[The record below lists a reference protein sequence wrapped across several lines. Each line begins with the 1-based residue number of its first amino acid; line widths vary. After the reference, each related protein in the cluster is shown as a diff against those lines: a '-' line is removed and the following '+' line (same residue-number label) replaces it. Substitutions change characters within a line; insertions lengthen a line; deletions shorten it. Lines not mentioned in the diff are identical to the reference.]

1 VTNPLVE
8 KQPESNDGFITQGS
22 GDAGWASGIGIAESV
37 NDVSSLNEG
46 SSWVESGLAY
56 GGLAMEGISLAVDP
70 IGTLLSY
77 GLSWLIEHVQ
87 PLKEALDWFAGD
99 PDGVAAY
106 GKTWENVSKAVEQ
119 AASQYKDAVKAD
131 TESWTGAAG
140 DAYRKTAAEKGE
152 ALDGAAKLAGTI
164 SSVVTIMGEVVS
176 FVREF
181 VRDLVADCIS
191 RLITYALEA
200 LLPPIAS
207 LAWVIPQAIAFIS
220 KTVTK
225 IADIVGKLT
234 RTISNVSPKLAKLA
248 EVFGDIMKTLGDKGK
263 AGAGAIGKVAEKL
276 DVAEHLAKKTW
287 QKVDDTFGTDVVG
300 KHNAKFGGGPDA
312 PSSGDSDGGDGGGS
326 SSDSRST
333 QGDSSESGSQLGS
346 SSDSAGSNSDGSG
359 SGRTDSSSNSSGST
373 DTSTSSTHESSA
385 VESSGSRS
393 NERDP
398 SSDASSRDGSS
409 SDSGAGGRDS
419 GSQSSPQES
428 SSNTTRESSSS
439 DSSPNTREPGSPDST
454 PRSDSPDVRSS
465 DTSGGTRAEA
475 DAPSTPRSGT
485 PNESGPSATQ
495 GSAGTHSTDTSSR
508 PASTSSAYADAPA
521 RAPEAPTA
529 TPNTP
534 ATRPEQPNTAGS
546 PAGASAPHAAS
557 PNTTSAPRS
566 GAPHTGS
573 PTGWTGTRGTPGSAR
588 NPLNGEGPAP
598 VRRPTTPASH
608 VERTQSWDAG
618 PRQTPPSNST
628 PPQKPDDGY
637 STADSMARER
647 ELQDPYQHR
656 WNGPTT
662 KRPEISDGLREKLGD
677 HYASIKPSAAG
688 LNMIPRGGPFGTP
701 ANRIPQAHV
710 DPNRFTVEV
719 HGSPNGV
726 RVGNKDLD
734 AKELAEIIRGSAGYR
749 DGAPVRLVACQTG
762 ADMPDGSK
770 NFAQQLSEEL
780 GVEVLAPSTDSWV
793 DNYGNVYA
801 SESRAEFGPNESGA
815 LEPKFDSPGQWNSFR
830 PDGSKATH
838 DLPTPPGHYPNWARD
853 GVLADPAH
861 RRGIEQPG
869 HGNGAPPQHPQ
880 QPWQG
885 HHQPGPQHPHQ
896 GPSQQGYQQPSTQ
909 PAYHQGSPQHGY
921 GQPAPQRSFGQSA
934 PQHGYP
940 QPAHQQNPTH
950 QGYQQPPWQQSP
962 QQQGYGPPT
971 PQQGHHPQPAPQQW
985 QPNQRPVA
993 AQGPNQPPHA
1003 GHQRPPQYPAPNPQS
1018 GWHQPARPA
1027 TSHPQ
1032 QGFPQNPHNAPQQ
1045 SVQRP
1050 VQQPQQPPQRPVQ
1063 PGPAPSMPHQG
1074 QRPQQQVAPAHRSQP
1089 DTGRPVSQPAQ
1100 APRSTPPQQSHAGQ
1114 PRPHQSQGTQSHSG
1128 PGAPAQPPTTPPRTQ
1143 TTPGPQPEPRPETP
1157 QPRIQT
1163 PDPAPHSK
1171 PEPVQSPS
1179 PDMSHDT
1186 QSVHAAEP
1194 PSATRS
1200 LADFDPA
1207 SPDTRTARE
1216 TPSADEGHREAVF
1229 NDFAPSRPD
1238 PGPTLDAPTDTSWR
1252 SDFDPDPPKENSPEP
1267 VDSTNGSDSSGTR
1280 DSDQLQSSTKLSSRE
1295 AWESLGISPTHT
1307 ERHHSSDGTPDT
1319 APDSR
1324 PKSLADFDEPGD
1336 LDGAEKPSKIQDMLV
1351 GSGQQ
1356 ADGPGTGTPGLDT
1369 HVPDPLV
1376 RDPHPNDFTDQY
1388 EASPEKPNPLDAV
1401 GEQSTSFRA
1410 TDEDREVYR
1419 ERIEKSRLRD
1429 MTFAEAVAD
1438 VRAKYPEMD
1447 HLPDVEAV
1455 GLRRYV
1461 GEDAITMNR
1470 ALRNLDDVD
1479 LPYLAEEIKI
1489 LRSALNQMPDYS
1501 GPTAYRN
1508 IGVEP
1513 GELDA
1518 LLERYKPGETVVEN
1532 GFTSASKDAPLD
1544 EFGNAKGK
1552 QRVQFIIDEP
1562 RSAKDLEFM
1571 NPGEREILWPDGNRF
1586 EVSKQYF
1593 DPESGEW
1600 KIHLIDRGRE

>member
-1 VTNPLVE
+1 
-8 KQPESNDGFITQGS
+8 
-22 GDAGWASGIGIAESV
+22 
-37 NDVSSLNEG
+37 
-46 SSWVESGLAY
+46 
-56 GGLAMEGISLAVDP
+56 
-70 IGTLLSY
+70 
-77 GLSWLIEHVQ
+77 
-87 PLKEALDWFAGD
+87 
-99 PDGVAAY
+99 
-106 GKTWENVSKAVEQ
+106 
-119 AASQYKDAVKAD
+119 
-131 TESWTGAAG
+131 
-140 DAYRKTAAEKGE
+140 
-152 ALDGAAKLAGTI
+152 
-164 SSVVTIMGEVVS
+164 
-176 FVREF
+176 
-181 VRDLVADCIS
+181 
-191 RLITYALEA
+191 
-200 LLPPIAS
+200 
-207 LAWVIPQAIAFIS
+207 
-220 KTVTK
+220 
-225 IADIVGKLT
+225 
-234 RTISNVSPKLAKLA
+234 
-248 EVFGDIMKTLGDKGK
+248 
-263 AGAGAIGKVAEKL
+263 
-276 DVAEHLAKKTW
+276 
-287 QKVDDTFGTDVVG
+287 
-300 KHNAKFGGGPDA
+300 
-312 PSSGDSDGGDGGGS
+312 
-326 SSDSRST
+326 
-333 QGDSSESGSQLGS
+333 
-346 SSDSAGSNSDGSG
+346 
-359 SGRTDSSSNSSGST
+359 
-373 DTSTSSTHESSA
+373 
-385 VESSGSRS
+385 
-393 NERDP
+393 
-398 SSDASSRDGSS
+398 
-409 SDSGAGGRDS
+409 
-419 GSQSSPQES
+419 
-428 SSNTTRESSSS
+428 
-439 DSSPNTREPGSPDST
+439 
-454 PRSDSPDVRSS
+454 
-465 DTSGGTRAEA
+465 
-475 DAPSTPRSGT
+475 
-485 PNESGPSATQ
+485 
-495 GSAGTHSTDTSSR
+495 
-508 PASTSSAYADAPA
+508 
-521 RAPEAPTA
+521 
-529 TPNTP
+529 
-534 ATRPEQPNTAGS
+534 
-546 PAGASAPHAAS
+546 
-557 PNTTSAPRS
+557 
-566 GAPHTGS
+566 
-573 PTGWTGTRGTPGSAR
+573 
-588 NPLNGEGPAP
+588 
-598 VRRPTTPASH
+598 
-608 VERTQSWDAG
+608 
-618 PRQTPPSNST
+618 
-628 PPQKPDDGY
+628 
-637 STADSMARER
+637 MARER
-647 ELQDPYQHR
+647 EPQDPYQHR
-656 WNGPTT
+656 WNGPAA
-662 KRPEISDGLREKLGD
+662 KRPEISDDLREKLSV
-677 HYASIKPSAAG
+677 HYGSIKPSPAG
-688 LNMIPRGGPFGTP
+688 LSMIPRGGPFGTP
-701 ANRIPQAHV
+701 ANRVPRAHI

-719 HGSPNGV
+719 HGSPDGV

-749 DGAPVRLVACQTG
+749 EGAPVRLVSCQTG

-780 GVEVLAPSTDSWV
+780 GVEVLAPTTDSWV

-801 SESRAEFGPNESGA
+801 SESRAEFGANESGA

-869 HGNGAPPQHPQ
+869 HGNGPPPQHPQ

-1114 PRPHQSQGTQSHSG
+1114 PGPHQSQGTQSHSG

-1163 PDPAPHSK
+1163 PDTAPHSK
-1171 PEPVQSPS
+1171 PEPVQSQS

-1216 TPSADEGHREAVF
+1216 TPSADEGRREAVF

-1252 SDFDPDPPKENSPEP
+1252 SDFDPEPPKENSPEP

-1280 DSDQLQSSTKLSSRE
+1280 DSDQLQSSPKLSSRE
-1295 AWESLGISPTHT
+1295 AWESLGISSTHT
-1307 ERHHSSDGTPDT
+1307 ERHHSGDGTPDT

-1336 LDGAEKPSKIQDMLV
+1336 LDGAGKPSKIQDMLV